1 MFEKSSGVRCGAA
14 LLTVAMATSLGAAT
28 ASSSVSGLSATEIV
42 DRNVV
47 ARGGLQAWRAVQ
59 ALSLSGK
66 MDAGGNSRPTL
77 RVPGVKP
84 AAGSPSRP
92 KEQMQLPFVM
102 QLKRP
107 HKVRVEL
114 QFQGQTAVQ
123 VFDGTNGWKV
133 RPFLN
138 RHEVEPY
145 TPDELKAAGAEA
157 ELDGPLID
165 YAAKGSKVELDG
177 TEKIEDHDTYRLKL
191 TTKSG
196 SVQHVWVDA
205 RTFLETKVEGTPRR
219 LDGRYHPVD
228 IYFRDYRPVEGLKV
242 AHVLETVVRGVP
254 QREKTEIE
262 KVTVNPKLDD
272 ALFAKPQ

>member
-1 MFEKSSGVRCGAA
+1 MTTRS
-14 LLTVAMATSLGAAT
+14 TSLSLFLVPAVSLLVGASA
-28 ASSSVSGLSATEIV
+28 ASTSASLSAADIA
-42 DRNVV
+42 DKNAV

-59 ALSLSGK
+59 TLSMSGK

-77 RVPGVKP
+77 RVPGVRP

-92 KEQMQLPFVM
+92 QEQMQLPFVM

-145 TPDELKAAGAEA
+145 TPDELKVAGAEA
-157 ELDGPLID
+157 DLDGPLID
-165 YAAKGSKVELDG
+165 YAAKGSKIELDG

-196 SVQHVWVDA
+196 SVQHVWVDTH
-205 RTFLETKVEGTPRR
+205 TFLETKIEGAPRR

-242 AHVLETVVRGVP
+242 AYVLETVVRGVP
-254 QREKTEIE
+254 QREKTAIE

>member
-1 MFEKSSGVRCGAA
+1 VSVFLALVFSLLVGASA
-14 LLTVAMATSLGAAT
+14 ASTS
-28 ASSSVSGLSATEIV
+28 ASLSAADIA
-42 DRNVV
+42 DKNAA
-47 ARGGLQAWRAVQ
+47 ARGGLPAWRAVQ
-59 ALSLSGK
+59 TLSMSGK
-66 MDAGGNSRPTL
+66 MDAGGNTRPTL
-77 RVPGVKP
+77 PVRGVRAAEGVPE
-84 AAGSPSRP
+84 RP
-92 KEQMQLPFVM
+92 KNQVQLPFVM

-145 TPDELKAAGAEA
+145 TPDEVKAAGAEA
-157 ELDGPLID
+157 ELDGALID
-165 YAAKGSKVELDG
+165 YAAKGSKVELEG
-177 TEKIEDHDTYRLKL
+177 NERIEDHDTYRLKL

-196 SVQHVWVDA
+196 SVRHVWVDA
-205 RTFLETKVEGTPRR
+205 HTFLETKIEGAPRR
-219 LDGRYHPVD
+219 LDGKYHPVD

-242 AHVLETVVRGVP
+242 AYVLETVVRGVP

-272 ALFAKPQ
+272 ALFVKPQ